1 MLFNEKLKMLRKES
15 NLTQEELAEKL
26 NVSRQA
32 ITKWESGDGTPD
44 IENLKQISNLFNTT
58 IDELVKEDKNI
69 DLDIKKDVYFD
80 EIEIDHT
87 KHFDVHINKSKEI
100 NFISNKEEK
109 VKVEVISYETE
120 DLNDL
125 LKIKFDDLYN
135 KMDIDIKNKSIN
147 DLIINIYIPEKYID
161 EIELKTKSKL
171 LSINNLNINKIEVDG
186 SLKYLNVLNS
196 KGRIVLNTTKCDVEV
211 DYDKFDGILEVNTFN
226 STARVSV
233 PKETKYKTV
242 LKGIKNSFIDAVNT
256 EESNNIIELNGLN
269 SKLIVIEKI

>member
-1 MLFNEKLKMLRKES
+1 MLFSEKLKMLRKES
-15 NLTQEELAEKL
+15 KLTQEELAEKL

-32 ITKWESGDGTPD
+32 ITKWESNEGLPD
-44 IENLKQISNLFNTT
+44 IENLKQISIMFNTT

>member
-1 MLFNEKLKMLRKES
+1 MLFSEKLKMLRKES
-15 NLTQEELAEKL
+15 KLTQEELAEKL

-32 ITKWESGDGTPD
+32 ITKWESNEGLPD
-44 IENLKQISNLFNTT
+44 IENLKQISIMFNTT

-186 SLKYLNVLNS
+186 SLKYLSVINS